1 MIWQMGNP
9 SATSDYTSVTTNV
22 ADWNT
27 NHATYNGEARV
38 IEWTVPANAPDTL
51 YLYCNAHS
59 GMGSAVSI
67 VDEPTTAPHDD
78 QTLLVTNTIWTDTN
92 GDANRKYD
100 LFFNGENYMREKR
113 FFELP
118 QADKFDK
125 AEIASNEI
133 LERTGIMASAG
144 EQLVV
149 TSDQDNVIVRVYGIE
164 E

>member
-1 MIWQMGNP
+1 MGQ
-9 SATSDYTSVTTNV
+9 
-22 ADWNT
+22 
-27 NHATYNGEARV
+27 
-38 IEWTVPANAPDTL
+38 
-51 YLYCNAHS
+51 
-59 GMGSAVSI
+59 AVSI
-67 VDEPTTAPHDD
+67 VSEPTTAPHND
-78 QTLLVTNTIWTDTN
+78 QTALATTTVWTESN

-113 FFELP
+113 FFKLP
-118 QADKFDK
+118 QSDKFDK

-149 TSDQDNVIVRVYGIE
+149 TTDQDNIIVRVYGIE

>member
-1 MIWQMGNP
+1 
-9 SATSDYTSVTTNV
+9 
-22 ADWNT
+22 
-27 NHATYNGEARV
+27 
-38 IEWTVPANAPDTL
+38 
-51 YLYCNAHS
+51 
-59 GMGSAVSI
+59 
-67 VDEPTTAPHDD
+67 
-78 QTLLVTNTIWTDTN
+78 LLVTNTIWTDTN

-100 LFFNGENYMREKR
+100 LFFNGESYMREKR

-118 QADKFDK
+118 QQDKFDK
-125 AEIASNEI
+125 AEISSNEI

>member
-1 MIWQMGNP
+1 MGQ
-9 SATSDYTSVTTNV
+9 
-22 ADWNT
+22 
-27 NHATYNGEARV
+27 
-38 IEWTVPANAPDTL
+38 
-51 YLYCNAHS
+51 
-59 GMGSAVSI
+59 AVSI
-67 VDEPTTAPHDD
+67 VDEPTTDPHDD
-78 QTLLVTNTIWTDTN
+78 QTCLATTTVWTEDN

-100 LFFNGENYMREKR
+100 LFFNGEDYMREKR

-118 QADKFDK
+118 QGDKFDK

-149 TSDQDNVIVRVYGIE
+149 TTDQDNIIVRVYGIE